1 MMARVEE
8 VAWVLGHLDDLDSD
22 FSVFHRVDDFRA
34 LPAPRMFA
42 LAQRLPAYGG
52 VMAHRVAE
60 VRAEG
65 QTPELEPGEVSSDP
79 HTLTTHPGL
88 SGLIEIG

>member
-8 VAWVLGHLDDLDSD
+8 VAWVLDHLDDLDSD
-22 FSVFHRVDDFRA
+22 FSVFHRVDDFRS
-34 LPAPRMFA
+34 LRAPRMFA

-52 VMAHRVAE
+52 VMAARVRELEPA
-60 VRAEG
+60 A
-65 QTPELEPGEVSSDP
+65 PELEPGEVPSDL

-88 SGLIEIG
+88 SGLIEIGA